1 MKKISLEKP
10 FLTDIKLNRQ
20 KSLYNFN
27 TSHVNKEN
35 KGNNQILQ
43 SSPEKEC
50 SFINELV
57 KKSVEK
63 INNLFQQ
70 QKLSE
75 IDNKSYNNS
84 KKRIKINLKSLLIFI
99 LLILLKMW
107 INIIQE

>member
-20 KSLYNFN
+20 KRLYNFN
-27 TSHVNKEN
+27 TSHVNKKN

-57 KKSVEK
+57 KECRK
-63 INNLFQQ
+63 N
-70 QKLSE
+70 
-75 IDNKSYNNS
+75 
-84 KKRIKINLKSLLIFI
+84 
-99 LLILLKMW
+99 
-107 INIIQE
+107 